1 MNRQNPFRCS
11 QLVPDMEDC
20 VWLRSML
27 TSELEVRPP
36 RSERKE
42 KQALAGFCTTIYDNG
57 RLVAFA
63 EMRKVGSH
71 VEISTVLVDPAHRG
85 RGVGKSLIRTSVEQI
100 EGSLVLC
107 CTKNPAMAK
116 VLKSLGFTAVGWPG
130 ISTAIGLTINTIGRL
145 LSMLIRFEFKRIWIQ
160 GKGILAYERYVLEK
174 AEKQ

>member
-1 MNRQNPFRCS
+1 
-11 QLVPDMEDC
+11 MEDC

-42 KQALAGFCTTIYDNG
+42 KKALAGFCTTIYDNG

-71 VEISTVLVDPAHRG
+71 FEISTVLVDPAHRG